1 MQLIQFFNY
10 DISGPSKILE
20 EKGVRK
26 QIFEG
31 RYKFK
36 LSPQQASQI
45 TLACDQRVEAKMA
58 FPVTKFILL
67 VLIAVL
73 VVTIPVVMITQSQS
87 RIVDEGSG
95 SGSGAV
101 P

>member
-1 MQLIQFFNY
+1 MQLIQSFNY
-10 DISGPSKILE
+10 YISGPSKILE

-58 FPVTKFILL
+58 FPVQ
-67 VLIAVL
+67 VSGRWD
-73 VVTIPVVMITQSQS
+73 VVTTYEFASLLSLVKKKKTFS
-87 RIVDEGSG
+87 
-95 SGSGAV
+95 
-101 P
+101 